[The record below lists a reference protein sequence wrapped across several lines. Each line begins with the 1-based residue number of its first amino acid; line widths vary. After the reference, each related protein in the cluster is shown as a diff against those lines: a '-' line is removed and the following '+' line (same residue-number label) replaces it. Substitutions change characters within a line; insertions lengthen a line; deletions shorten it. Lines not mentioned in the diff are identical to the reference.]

1 MKKLI
6 VLLCLLMFIFSCESK
21 PGDTSQSILGTETTL
36 PQELKG
42 LKVYGVRTK
51 DWGYVQVAVLD
62 GKINSTTYQSG
73 KTTQSVIM
81 VDKRTGDNRAIEV
94 IEIISENDSIIVAKK
109 KR

>member
-6 VLLCLLMFIFSCESK
+6 VVLCMATLILSCS
-21 PGDTSQSILGTETTL
+21 PGETSQTL
-36 PQELKG
+36 NGSEANLPEELKG
-42 LKVYGVRTK
+42 LKIYSVNTRGLGKVR
-51 DWGYVQVAVLD
+51 VAILD
-62 GKINSTTYQSG
+62 GKVNSTTYQSG

-81 VDKRTGDNRAIEV
+81 VDKRTGDNRVIEV